1 MKQIARWALSIL
13 LLAVLVAQP
22 AFAYNSPLSPEA
34 IREAYFLGKEDA
46 NKRADFISK
55 YTLQLPA
62 PKKGVDVG
70 AIEFETPFVMI
81 ANRVA
86 RSVSNYFAPD
96 AEQDYLGKPEICRV
110 RVFIYF
116 CYDNLGVIYGTGPQM
131 DFAVKLRQR
140 DKEILS
146 QAHALVPIVWDGPG
160 SGAAGMELDLDYDAD
175 KIDSSAPADVEV
187 LTPDGQEI
195 HATFDLDS
203 LR

>member
-1 MKQIARWALSIL
+1 MRTTGRWALSIL
-13 LLAVLVAQP
+13 LPAVLVAQP

-46 NKRADFISK
+46 NKRAEFIGK
-55 YTLQLPA
+55 YTRQLPA
-62 PKKGVDVG
+62 PEKGVDVG
-70 AIEFETPFVMI
+70 AIQFETPFVMI

-96 AEQDYLGKPEICRV
+96 AEQDFLGKPEICRV
-110 RVFIYF
+110 RVFVYF
-116 CYDNLGVIYGTGPQM
+116 THVDQGVIYGTGPQI

-140 DKEILS
+140 DEEIVS
-146 QAHALVPIVWDGPG
+146 QSHAMVPISWDGPG
-160 SGAAGMELDLDYDAD
+160 SSAPGMELDLNYDANT
-175 KIDSSAPADVEV
+175 IDSSVPADVEV

>member
-1 MKQIARWALSIL
+1 MKRIARWALSIL

-96 AEQDYLGKPEICRV
+96 AEQDYLGKPEVCRV
-110 RVFIYF
+110 RVFVYF
-116 CYDNLGVIYGTGPQM
+116 SYDNLGVIYGTGPQM
-131 DFAVKLRQR
+131 GFAVKLRQR

-146 QAHALVPIVWDGPG
+146 QAHAMVPIIWDGPG

-187 LTPDGQEI
+187 LTPDGQDLN
-195 HATFDLDS
+195 ATFDLDS

>member
-13 LLAVLVAQP
+13 PLAVLVAQP

-96 AEQDYLGKPEICRV
+96 AEQDYLGRPEICRV

-116 CYDNLGVIYGTGPQM
+116 SYDNLGVIYGTGPQI

>member
-1 MKQIARWALSIL
+1 MRATGRWALSIL
-13 LLAVLVAQP
+13 LLAVLVGQP

-34 IREAYFLGKEDA
+34 IREAYFLGKADA
-46 NKRADFISK
+46 SKRADFISK

-62 PKKGVDVG
+62 PEKGVDVG
-70 AIEFETPFVMI
+70 AIQFETPFVMI
-81 ANRVA
+81 ADRVA

-116 CYDNLGVIYGTGPQM
+116 TYANQGVVYGTGPQM

-140 DKEILS
+140 DEEIVS
-146 QAHALVPIVWDGPG
+146 QSHAMVPFSWDGPG
-160 SGAAGMELDLDYDAD
+160 SSTPGMELDLNYDAD
-175 KIDSSAPADVEV
+175 KIDSSVPADVEV

>member
-1 MKQIARWALSIL
+1 MKLIGRWALSIL

-22 AFAYNSPLSPEA
+22 AFAYNTPLSPEA
-34 IREAYFLGKEDA
+34 IREAYFLGKVDA
-46 NKRADFISK
+46 NKRAEFISK
-55 YTLQLPA
+55 YTRQLPA
-62 PKKGVDVG
+62 PEKGVDVG
-70 AIEFETPFVMI
+70 AIQFETPFVMI

-110 RVFIYF
+110 RVFTYF
-116 CYDNLGVIYGTGPQM
+116 TYLNQGVIYGTGPQI

-140 DKEILS
+140 DEEIAS
-146 QAHALVPIVWDGPG
+146 QAHAMLPITWDGPG
-160 SGAAGMELDLDYDAD
+160 SNAQGMELDLDYDAD
-175 KIDSSAPADVEV
+175 KIDSSVPADIEV

>member
-1 MKQIARWALSIL
+1 MRTTGRWALSIL
-13 LLAVLVAQP
+13 LPTVLVAQP

-46 NKRADFISK
+46 NKRADFINK

-62 PKKGVDVG
+62 PKKGADVG
-70 AIEFETPFVMI
+70 AIQFETPFVMI

-116 CYDNLGVIYGTGPQM
+116 TYANQGVIYGTGPQI

-140 DKEILS
+140 DEEILS
-146 QAHALVPIVWDGPG
+146 QSHAMVPISWDGPG
-160 SGAAGMELDLDYDAD
+160 SNAPGMELDLDYDAD
-175 KIDSSAPADVEV
+175 KVDSSAPADVEV

>member
-1 MKQIARWALSIL
+1 MRTIGRWALSFL
-13 LLAVLVAQP
+13 LLVVPVAQP

-46 NKRADFISK
+46 NKRAGFISK
-55 YTLQLPA
+55 YTRQLPA
-62 PKKGVDVG
+62 PEKGVDVG

-81 ANRVA
+81 ANHVS

-96 AEQDYLGKPEICRV
+96 AEQDFLGKPEFCRV

-116 CYDNLGVIYGTGPQM
+116 TYANQGVIYGTGPQI
-131 DFAVKLRQR
+131 DFAIK
-140 DKEILS
+140 LS
-146 QAHALVPIVWDGPG
+146 QRGEEIVSQSHALVPFSWDGPG
-160 SGAAGMELDLDYDAD
+160 SSAPGMELDLNYDAD
-175 KIDSSAPADVEV
+175 KMDSSAPADVEV

-195 HATFDLDS
+195 HATFDPGS

>member
-1 MKQIARWALSIL
+1 MKQIARWALSVL

-55 YTLQLPA
+55 YTLQLLA

-116 CYDNLGVIYGTGPQM
+116 SYDNQGVIYGTGPQI

-140 DKEILS
+140 DKEIQS
-146 QAHALVPIVWDGPG
+146 QAHAMLPIIWDDPE
-160 SGAAGMELDLDYDAD
+160 SGVAGMELDLDYDAD

-187 LTPDGQEI
+187 LTPDGQDI
-195 HATFDLDS
+195 HATFDLDG